1 MKEEKINKNK
11 VLTNIFWK
19 FAERCGAK
27 LVGFIVSILLA
38 RLLSPEDYGTVALIT
53 VFTTIFQVFV
63 DSGFGNALIQ
73 KKDVDELDFSTV
85 FYTNIV
91 FGIVLYGIVFAIA
104 PYISNFY
111 NDDSLIIL
119 IRVLGITILISG
131 IKNIQQAYVSK
142 MMMFKRFFFSTLGAT
157 IIAGIVG
164 IIMALKG
171 FGVWALII
179 QQLTNVTIGT
189 IILWITVRWKPLLKF
204 SFKRLKSLFSFGW
217 KLLVA
222 TLIDTIYNDIQQL
235 VIGKKYS
242 SSDLAYY
249 DKAKQFP
256 NLIVINLNASIDS
269 VLLPTMSYVQDDK
282 VKMKNMTRKS
292 IKTSIFIIAPLMMGL
307 AFTGNNVISLLLTE
321 KWLSAVPYLYIFC
334 ITYMLYPIHTANLNA
349 IKAMGRSD
357 LFLKL
362 EVMKKIIGIVL
373 LIVTMNISVKAMAY
387 SLIISSIFSQIINAW
402 PNKKLLNY
410 GYLEQLKDILPSIFL
425 AVIMGL
431 IVSIFNMLNIP
442 IILKLIIQVIC
453 GGIIY
458 ILGAILLKIDVFY
471 FLVNEIKN
479 MFLKRKMRKNEG

>member
-1 MKEEKINKNK
+1 MNNEQNIKNK
-11 VLTNIFWK
+11 VLSNLFWR

-27 LVGFIVSILLA
+27 LVSFVVSIILA
-38 RLLSPEDYGTVALIT
+38 RILLPEAYGTVALIT
-53 VFTTIFQVFV
+53 VFITIFQVFV
-63 DSGFGNALIQ
+63 DSGLGNALIQ
-73 KKDVDELDFSTV
+73 KKDADNLDFSTV

-91 FGIVLYGIVFAIA
+91 FCIVLYGIIYLIS
-104 PYISNFY
+104 PYIAIFY
-111 NDDSLIIL
+111 NDSSLTIY
-119 IRVLGITILISG
+119 IRVLSLSLLISG
-131 IKNIQQAYVSK
+131 IKNVQQAYVSK
-142 MMMFKRFFFSTLGAT
+142 KMMFKKFFFSTIGGT
-157 IIAGIVG
+157 IVAGTIGIV
-164 IIMALKG
+164 MALNG
-171 FGVWALII
+171 FGVWALIA
-179 QQLTNVTIGT
+179 QQLTNLLIGT
-189 IILWITVRWKPLLKF
+189 IILWITVKWKPQLKF
-204 SFKRLKSLFSFGW
+204 SFKRLKELFSFGW
-217 KLLVA
+217 KLLIA
-222 TLIDTIYNDIQQL
+222 SLLDTVYNDLQQL

-242 SSDLAYY
+242 STDLAYY

-256 NLIVINLNASIDS
+256 NLIISNVNATIDS
-269 VLLPTMSYVQDDK
+269 VLFPTMSNVQDNKEK
-282 VKMKNMTRKS
+282 VKNMTRKS
-292 IKTSIFIIAPLMMGL
+292 IKTSIFIMAPLMMGL
-307 AFTGNNVISLLLTE
+307 AFTGNNVIELLLTE
-321 KWLSAVPYLYIFC
+321 KWLEAVPYLFVFC
-334 ITYMLYPIHTANLNA
+334 LTYMFHPIHTSNLNA

-373 LIVTMNISVKAMAY
+373 LIITMNISVMAMAY

-410 GYLEQLKDILPSIFL
+410 GYLEQLKDILPSILL

-431 IVSIFNMLNIP
+431 IVSIFNVLNIP